1 MTAGA
6 VELTS
11 LKGLGHFTLWFLIG
25 YLVLLVASIGKPD
38 KNRIHVWGPFL
49 PFVLGTVAAIPYAL
63 QMVGLISRETALQPV
78 FLLLLLYPITE
89 QSSLANSVFGNF
101 HLNVVLLALAY
112 AHLVFRYIN
121 QIKRLRK
128 TGF

>member
-38 KNRIHVWGPFL
+38 KNRIHVWGPFF

-78 FLLLLLYPITE
+78 LLLLLLYPITE
-89 QSSLANSVFGNF
+89 QSSLLHSVLGNF
-101 HLNVVLLALAY
+101 HLNVILVGLAY
-112 AHLVFRYIN
+112 MHLLSRYIN
-121 QIKRLRK
+121 RIKRLRRK
-128 TGF
+128 GA

>member
-6 VELTS
+6 VDLTS

-38 KNRIHVWGPFL
+38 KNRIHVWGTFL
-49 PFVLGTVAAIPYAL
+49 PFVLGTLAAIPYAL

-78 FLLLLLYPITE
+78 FLLLFFYPNTE
-89 QSSLANSVFGNF
+89 QSILLHSVLGNF
-101 HLNVVLLALAY
+101 HLNVILLGLAY
-112 AHLVFRYIN
+112 VHLLSRYVN
-121 QIKRLRK
+121 RIKRLRR
-128 TGF
+128 TCF